1 MGLGID
7 VVHTW
12 VLNTMITTQHI
23 NENIAMGGL
32 KFSK

>member
-12 VLNTMITTQHI
+12 VLNTMITTEHV
-23 NENIAMGGL
+23 NENIAMKGL
-32 KFSK
+32 RFSK